1 MDVSNILSVGFGV
14 VGGLIGVYGWFQS
27 RDNTID
33 KDSKW
38 KGEVNARLD
47 ILVNQGR
54 DISAMKEQIQQLN
67 RDVIIVTQS
76 SKQAHKRLDE
86 YIRAGGNN
94 GN

>member
-1 MDVSNILSVGFGV
+1 MDVSNILSAGFGV
-14 VGGLIGVYGWFQS
+14 VGGLIGVYSWFQS
-27 RDNTID
+27 RDNKID
-33 KDSKW
+33 KDAKW